1 MCIVEELMQQLQLYS
16 YLLVLHLVENS
27 NSNGYVRHPLLLIKL
42 TQLFVALSWVYLSTY
57 TVVVMQT
64 VKATTRKERAS
75 NE

>member
-42 TQLFVALSWVYLSTY
+42 TQLFVALS
-57 TVVVMQT
+57 
-64 VKATTRKERAS
+64 
-75 NE
+75 